1 MNNQIKR
8 DLVNKILKLSKIQ
21 QNEVF
26 NIIKNEGIN
35 YSSNNNGIFIN
46 LTKIDIDLISK
57 INVYIDYLKSNQENL
72 NRIEDYY
79 NTITMYNENEKKL
92 YKIVNFDEYINLK
105 NTKFLENIKNDLNLK
120 KKKEINSKFINT
132 IKKYQRLLFLNY
144 EHDNLNDLSK
154 ENYLIK
160 N

>member
-8 DLVNKILKLSKIQ
+8 ELVNKILKLSKIQ
-21 QNEVF
+21 QNEIF

-46 LTKIDIDLISK
+46 LTKIDISLISK
-57 INVYIDYLKSNQENL
+57 INLYIDYLKSNQENL

-79 NTITMYNENEKKL
+79 NTITMYNENEKKI
-92 YKIVNFDEYINLK
+92 YKIVNFNEYVNLQ

-132 IKKYQRLLFLNY
+132 IKKYQRQLFLNY

>member
-26 NIIKNEGIN
+26 NIIKNEGIK
-35 YSSNNNGIFIN
+35 YTSNNNGIFIN

-92 YKIVNFDEYINLK
+92 YKIVNFDEYINLQ

>member
-21 QNEVF
+21 QNEIF

-46 LTKIDIDLISK
+46 LTKIDISLISK
-57 INVYIDYLKSNQENL
+57 INLYIDYLKSNQENL

-79 NTITMYNENEKKL
+79 NTITMYNENEKKI
-92 YKIVNFDEYINLK
+92 YKIVNFNEYVNLQ

>member
-1 MNNQIKR
+1 MDNQIKR

-92 YKIVNFDEYINLK
+92 YKIVNFDEYINLQ

>member
-1 MNNQIKR
+1 MNNKIKK

-92 YKIVNFDEYINLK
+92 YKIVNFDEYINLQ
-105 NTKFLENIKNDLNLK
+105 NTKFLENIKNYLNLK

>member
-92 YKIVNFDEYINLK
+92 YKIVNFDEYINLQ

-132 IKKYQRLLFLNY
+132 IKKYQRLLFINY

>member
-1 MNNQIKR
+1 MNNQNKR
-8 DLVNKILKLSKIQ
+8 ELVTKILKLSKIQ
-21 QNEVF
+21 QNEIF

-46 LTKIDIDLISK
+46 LTKIDISLINK
-57 INVYIDYLKSNQENL
+57 INLYIDYLKNNQENL
-72 NRIEDYY
+72 NRIENYY
-79 NTITMYNENEKKL
+79 NAITMYNENEKKI
-92 YKIVNFDEYINLK
+92 YKIVNFNEYVNLP

-132 IKKYQRLLFLNY
+132 IKKYQRQLFINY
-144 EHDNLNDLSK
+144 EYDNLNDLSK
-154 ENYLIK
+154 ENFLIK

>member
-132 IKKYQRLLFLNY
+132 IKKYQRLLFINY

>member
-8 DLVNKILKLSKIQ
+8 ELVNKILKLSKIQ
-21 QNEVF
+21 QNEIF

-35 YSSNNNGIFIN
+35 YSSNNNGVFIN
-46 LTKIDIDLISK
+46 LTKIDISLISK
-57 INVYIDYLKSNQENL
+57 INLYIDYLKSNQENL

-79 NTITMYNENEKKL
+79 NTITMYNENEKKI
-92 YKIVNFDEYINLK
+92 YKIVNFNEYVNLQ

-132 IKKYQRLLFLNY
+132 IKKYQRQLFLNY

>member
-8 DLVNKILKLSKIQ
+8 ELVNKILKLSKIQ

>member
-92 YKIVNFDEYINLK
+92 YKIVNFDEYINLQ

>member
-57 INVYIDYLKSNQENL
+57 SKRS
-72 NRIEDYY
+72 
-79 NTITMYNENEKKL
+79 M
-92 YKIVNFDEYINLK
+92 
-105 NTKFLENIKNDLNLK
+105 KFKFFGNS
-120 KKKEINSKFINT
+120 KKKELMWV
-132 IKKYQRLLFLNY
+132 Q
-144 EHDNLNDLSK
+144 D
-154 ENYLIK
+154 
-160 N
+160 

>member
-8 DLVNKILKLSKIQ
+8 ELVNKILKLSKIQ

-79 NTITMYNENEKKL
+79 NTITMYNENEKKI
-92 YKIVNFDEYINLK
+92 YKIVNFNEYVNLQ

-132 IKKYQRLLFLNY
+132 IKKYQRQLFLNY